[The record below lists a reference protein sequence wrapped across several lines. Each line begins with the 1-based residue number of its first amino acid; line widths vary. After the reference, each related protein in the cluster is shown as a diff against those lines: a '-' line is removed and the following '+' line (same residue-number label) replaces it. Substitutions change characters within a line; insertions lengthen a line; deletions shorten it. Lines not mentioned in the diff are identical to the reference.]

1 MISNLLT
8 WIDVLNDLIR
18 TVNHVAELAERR
30 ERIDTKRLT
39 ELIKRADQ
47 LQKTTDAMVSSF
59 IIDNG
64 FHDSET
70 NETPPRF

>member
-8 WIDVLNDLIR
+8 WSDVLNDLIR
-18 TVNHVAELAERR
+18 TVNNVTELAERR

-47 LQKTTDAMVSSF
+47 LQKTTDVMVSSVV
-59 IIDNG
+59 IDNG

-70 NETPPRF
+70 TETPPRF